1 MRRAVLVL
9 VVATAAWGAVVPLPP
24 ARAASPAASAAAA
37 GAELARAD
45 FDDDGFVDLA
55 VGVPGEDVEAH
66 DGAGAVVVLYGSDA
80 GLTGAGAHLFH
91 QDLPGIADRAEAGDG
106 FGAALASGDFDA
118 DGFADLAVGI
128 PGEDQGQSVDL
139 GGVHLLFG
147 TAGGLTAA
155 GSRGL
160 FTEAEPGDRFGA
172 ALAAGLFDG
181 DGFVDLAAGLPGT
194 DVRGAAD
201 AGSVVMVASAGDS
214 DRRFLQG
221 PGVGGLAEPGDR
233 FGAALA
239 AADLNGDGRSD
250 LAAGAPGEDVGT
262 AADAGSVVY
271 LPGSTGGLPIGG
283 GRLFAQGLGGLG
295 GLAERGDRFGASL
308 EAGAADGDGP
318 ADLVVGAPGEA
329 VGAAA
334 GSGAVSVLYGSPGG
348 PSTTGDQLF
357 VQGAGGIEDDPLAGD
372 AFGSALALGHLDED
386 AFPDLVVGAPGD
398 DAAPANQDTGDAVLL
413 HGTPGGLSGAG
424 SLSINVGGVGSAE
437 AGDRFGAALAARD
450 FDNDGLGDLA
460 AGMPLED
467 VDRFRDAGAIAYF
480 QGPLGGPDGA
490 EDRPLHQDS
499 AGVPGAA
506 EPGDHFG
513 AALGPG
519 PAASP

>member
-1 MRRAVLVL
+1 M
-9 VVATAAWGAVVPLPP
+9 
-24 ARAASPAASAAAA
+24 
-37 GAELARAD
+37 
-45 FDDDGFVDLA
+45 
-55 VGVPGEDVEAH
+55 
-66 DGAGAVVVLYGSDA
+66 
-80 GLTGAGAHLFH
+80 
-91 QDLPGIADRAEAGDG
+91 
-106 FGAALASGDFDA
+106 
-118 DGFADLAVGI
+118 
-128 PGEDQGQSVDL
+128 
-139 GGVHLLFG
+139 
-147 TAGGLTAA
+147 
-155 GSRGL
+155 
-160 FTEAEPGDRFGA
+160 
-172 ALAAGLFDG
+172 
-181 DGFVDLAAGLPGT
+181 
-194 DVRGAAD
+194 
-201 AGSVVMVASAGDS
+201 
-214 DRRFLQG
+214 
-221 PGVGGLAEPGDR
+221 AEPGDR

-250 LAAGAPGEDVGT
+250 LAAGAPGEDVGA
-262 AADAGSVVY
+262 AADAGCVIYV
-271 LPGSTGGLPIGG
+271 PGSTGGLPIGG

-295 GLAERGDRFGASL
+295 GLAERGDRFGAAL
-308 EAGAADGDGP
+308 EAGPANGDGP

-386 AFPDLVVGAPGD
+386 AFPDLVVGIPGD
-398 DAAPANQDTGDAVLL
+398 DAAPANQDTGDATLL
-413 HGTPGGLSGAG
+413 LGTAGGLSGAG
-424 SLSINVGGVGSAE
+424 SLSVIDDVGGPNSVE

-460 AGMPLED
+460 AGIPLED
-467 VDRFRDAGAIAYF
+467 VDHFRDAGAIVYF
-480 QGPLGGPDGA
+480 QGPLGGPGGA

-519 PAASP
+519 PAAGS

>member
-1 MRRAVLVL
+1 MRRVVLVL
-9 VVATAAWGAVVPLPP
+9 VVLAAASGAAAEVPP
-24 ARAASPAASAAAA
+24 ARAASTAATTAPA
-37 GAELARAD
+37 AELARAD

-80 GLTGAGAHLFH
+80 GLTGAGAQLFH
-91 QDLPGIADRAEAGDG
+91 QDLPEIADRAEAGDA

-139 GGVHLLFG
+139 GAVLLLFG

-155 GSRGL
+155 GSRGV

-221 PGVGGLAEPGDR
+221 PGVGGMAERGDR

-250 LAAGAPGEDVGT
+250 LAAGAPGEDVGA
-262 AADAGSVVY
+262 AADAGSVIY

-283 GRLFAQGLGGLG
+283 GRLLAQGLGGLG
-295 GLAERGDRFGASL
+295 GLAERGDRFGAAL
-308 EAGAADGDGP
+308 EAGPANTDGP

-348 PSTTGDQLF
+348 PSSTGDQLF
-357 VQGAGGIEDDPLAGD
+357 VQGAGGIEDDPLPGD

-398 DAAPANQDTGDAVLL
+398 DTAPANQDTGDAVLL
-413 HGTPGGLSGAG
+413 HGTAGGLTGAG
-424 SLSINVGGVGSAE
+424 SLSINVGGVGSVE

-467 VDRFRDAGAIAYF
+467 VDTFRDAGAIAYF
-480 QGPLGGPDGA
+480 QGPLGAPDGA

-519 PAASP
+519 PTAGP

>member
-1 MRRAVLVL
+1 MRRVVLVL
-9 VVATAAWGAVVPLPP
+9 VVLAAAWGAAAKAPP
-24 ARAASPAASAAAA
+24 AARAAATAAAT
-37 GAELARAD
+37 GAEVARAD

-55 VGVPGEDVEAH
+55 VGVPGEDVAAH
-66 DGAGAVVVLYGSDA
+66 NGAGAVVVLYGADA
-80 GLTGAGAHLFH
+80 GLTGAGAQLFH
-91 QDLPGIADRAEAGDG
+91 QDLPGIADTAEAGDA

-128 PGEDQGQSVDL
+128 PGEDQGLSVDL
-139 GGVHLLFG
+139 GGVLLLFG

-155 GSRGL
+155 GSRGV

-201 AGSVVMVASAGDS
+201 AGSVVMVASAGAS

-221 PGVGGLAEPGDR
+221 PAVGGMAEPGDR

-250 LAAGAPGEDVGT
+250 LAAGAPGEDVG
-262 AADAGSVVY
+262 AVADAGSVIYV
-271 LPGSTGGLPIGG
+271 PGSTGGLPIGG

-295 GLAERGDRFGASL
+295 GLAERGDRFGAAL
-308 EAGAADGDGP
+308 EAGPANGDGF

-334 GSGAVSVLYGSPGG
+334 GSGAVSVLYGSAGG

-357 VQGAGGIEDDPLAGD
+357 VQGAGGIEDDPLPGD
-372 AFGSALALGHLDED
+372 AFGSALALGRLDDD
-386 AFPDLVVGAPGD
+386 AFPDLVVGVPGD
-398 DAAPANQDTGDAVLL
+398 DAAPGNQDTGDATLL
-413 HGTPGGLSGAG
+413 LGTAGGLSGAG
-424 SLSINVGGVGSAE
+424 SLSFVHDVGGPNSVE

-460 AGMPLED
+460 AGIPLED
-467 VDRFRDAGAIAYF
+467 VDHFRDAGAIIYF
-480 QGPLGGPDGA
+480 QGPLGGPGGA

-506 EPGDHFG
+506 EPGDRFG

-519 PAASP
+519 PAATP